1 MKKKLSIKDL
11 EVKSFVTTLNQEE
24 ANLRQ
29 GLGTN
34 PLRCNSNIV
43 QCGSQVDACVTAQ
56 ICYPTNNITCVTG
69 NVSQAM
75 YDCPA

>member
-11 EVKSFVTTLNQEE
+11 EVKSFVTSLNDAQSHQH
-24 ANLRQ
+24 Q

-56 ICYPTNNITCVTG
+56 ICYPSRATCLTNN
-69 NVSQAM
+69 VSM
-75 YDCPA
+75 LLYDCPL